1 MTINAAKYDFLAGL
15 EKDAAFIFEGL
26 KIALLEEIVTAMKTK
41 GITRAELARR
51 LGTSRA
57 YITRMLRADVNFTMM
72 KLVQIAQ
79 ALGTQL
85 KVDFSLRNSNAK
97 RQHKVRQTS

>member
-1 MTINAAKYDFLAGL
+1 MAIDLEKYKFLEGL
-15 EKDAAFIFEGL
+15 EKDAEFIFEGL
-26 KIALLEEIVTAMKTK
+26 KLDLLEEIVMIMKTK
-41 GITRAELARR
+41 GISRAELARK